1 MLAWLAGL
9 LTNKVAQSIFSG
21 MGDALGR
28 LRDAKTEEERIKA
41 SVELG
46 YLEANAKII
55 QAEQQSKITSWIRPA
70 LALPVVIF
78 WFKVIVYDTVL
89 GLGVTPYPGEGVMW
103 YVTLVPTA
111 YFLVRPFEK
120 WKS

>member
-9 LTNKVAQSIFSG
+9 LTNKVAQSIFSS